1 MRLNKKTIYS
11 LLTALL
17 VMFSTSA
24 VAQKVN
30 ISPKPQVITW
40 GNNVAFE
47 NNVAYSLTG
56 EKDAD
61 VDAVNLLKKHF
72 NTSGGN
78 VEIVIG
84 ERGDAAI
91 EAAGIPDADFPE
103 TAEGYYLSIN
113 GKKVVIAGNDERG
126 TYYGVQS
133 FIQIASQP
141 QVMEVTISDFP
152 SVVERGLVEGYYGNP
167 YSKSDRMDLFE
178 FFGRQKMNIYIYGPK
193 DDVYHKGKW
202 REPYPTALG
211 NEIAEYAKVAK
222 SHKVDFV
229 WAIHPGVDI
238 KWTKADS
245 VNIVNKLK
253 SMYDLG
259 IRTFAVFF
267 DDIWGD
273 GTDPTRQAGL
283 MNYITEEL
291 NNAYDDVNP
300 LILCPTQY
308 NKGWTSGNYLN
319 ILGTKMD
326 KSVRI
331 MWTGNSVVDMIGKD
345 DMDWIN
351 NQISRKA
358 YIWLNYP
365 VTDYCINHLLMG
377 PTYGNDLNI
386 AETLSGFTS
395 NPMEYAMASK
405 LSLYSIGDYCWNM
418 PAYDSDASW
427 EEAITYLMPKNRE
440 AFHFFCENNV
450 DLGSTVHGLRRM
462 NESPEFVK
470 VKEVYDNNIAN
481 NNIAAAVSAM
491 KEYMQKFADVPQTL
505 LNTDE
510 APELIAEI
518 TPWLKAMN
526 YMGEC
531 GLCLMNMQ
539 TALLDEK
546 PEMFIEE
553 YLRYEE
559 LKKAQDALISRD
571 FEGTLKSAKPEVAT
585 VHVAP
590 FIKSELGNLV
600 TTYKSRYDYRV
611 DVFPAQEIENGTYFI
626 MYNGAYLTNSTPNVA
641 KSVPQF
647 VKERDDVRPQRQ
659 EWKISLDPQTNRY
672 KIVNAEDNRYL
683 NENGMFT
690 ANESTN
696 PYEAAWHTYNIRR
709 LANGKYSIQNAGSA
723 GDKFWTANSRVEQ
736 SSSNKVLPDNFIF
749 DIVPISGAKEETLLD
764 TDAILYIKDGNK
776 YLTNNNPNGSGGE
789 PSFKE
794 VEKPG
799 VAQEWRIT
807 QDANGENCY
816 KITSNAD
823 GRYVNEYGAFGTNA
837 YFPDWNTYVILLR
850 DGMYS
855 IQTTQQSAKDGV
867 RYWNTKTGRLEQ
879 DNGLD
884 ESSSYLIQIVDKNK
898 DTETGI
904 KPVSK
909 KKIEIA
915 NGFIRT
921 ENNVSSIVV
930 YDTKGCKQKAINN
943 SNALN
948 ILDLQKGVYIVIVN
962 DINHIASYKFVIE

>member
-1 MRLNKKTIYS
+1 MKLNKTIYG

-17 VMFSTSA
+17 LTFGTSA
-24 VAQKVN
+24 IAQTVN
-30 ISPKPQVITW
+30 ISPKPQSIQW
-40 GNNVAFE
+40 GTEKAFD
-47 NNVAYSLTG
+47 NTVSYTLTG
-56 EKDAD
+56 EDSADPDAIT
-61 VDAVNLLKKHF
+61 LFKKNF
-72 NTSGGN
+72 NTENGSIN
-78 VEIVIG
+78 VIIG
-84 ERGDAAI
+84 ERGDATVSAY
-91 EAAGIPDADFPE
+91 ESLIPNNN
-103 TAEGYYLSIN
+103 EGYYLNIEGN
-113 GKKVVIAGNDERG
+113 TVVIAGNDASG

-141 QVMEVTISDFP
+141 QVMEVTITDYP

-167 YSKSDRMDLFE
+167 YSESDRMNLFE
-178 FFGRQKMNIYIYGPK
+178 FFGRQKMNVYIYGPK
-193 DDVYHKGKW
+193 DDVYHKGLW
-202 REPYPTALG
+202 REPYPAELG
-211 NEIAEYAKVAK
+211 NKIAEYAREAK
-222 SHKVDFV
+222 KHKVDFI

-253 SMYDLG
+253 LMYDLG

-283 MNYITEEL
+283 MNYITNEL
-291 NNAYDDVNP
+291 KTYKDKDVNP

-351 NQISRKA
+351 NQIDRKA

-405 LSLYSIGDYCWNM
+405 LSLFSIGDYCWNM
-418 PAYDSDASW
+418 PAYDSDTSW
-427 EEAITYLMPKNRE
+427 EEAIKYLMPKNRE

-450 DLGSTVHGLRRM
+450 DLGSTVHGLRRY
-462 NESPEFVK
+462 NESPEFLK

-481 NNIAAAVSAM
+481 GNTATAVAAM
-491 KEYMQKFADVPQTL
+491 KEFMQKFADVPNTL

-510 APELIAEI
+510 APELISEI
-518 TPWLKAMN
+518 TPWLQAMN

-539 TALLDEK
+539 TALLEEK
-546 PEMFIEE
+546 PEAFIEQ
-553 YLRYEE
+553 YLRYQE
-559 LKKAQDALISRD
+559 LKKAQDALNSRD

-585 VHVAP
+585 LHVAP
-590 FIKSELGNLV
+590 FIKNELGGLV
-600 TTYKSRYDYRV
+600 ATYKSRYDYRT

-626 MYNGAYLTNSTPNVA
+626 MYNGAYLTNTTPNVA

-647 VKERDDVRPQRQ
+647 VAERDDVRPQRQ
-659 EWKISLDPQTNRY
+659 EWKISLDPTTNRY

-683 NENGMFT
+683 NENGMFSVSD
-690 ANESTN
+690 ETN
-696 PYEAAWHTYNIRR
+696 PYEAVWHTYNIRR

-723 GDKFWTANSRVEQ
+723 GNKFWTANTRVEQ
-736 SSSNKVLPDNFIF
+736 SSSNAVLPMHFIF
-749 DIVPISGAKEETLLD
+749 DIVPLEGAKEEAPLNTG
-764 TDAILYIKDGNK
+764 AVFYIKDGNK
-776 YLTNNNPNGSGGE
+776 YLTNNNPKGSGGE
-789 PSFKE
+789 PTFKE
-794 VEKPG
+794 VDEPG
-799 VAQEWRIT
+799 VAQEWKIT

-823 GRYVNEYGAFGTNA
+823 GRYINEYGVFGTNA
-837 YFPDWNTYVILLR
+837 YYADWNTYVILYR

-855 IQTTQQSAKDGV
+855 IQTTQQSAKDGA
-867 RYWNTKTGRLEQ
+867 RYWNTTTGRLEQ
-879 DNGLD
+879 DNNLD
-884 ESSSYLIQIVDKNK
+884 ETSSYVIQIVDKEK
-898 DTETGI
+898 DSETGVT
-904 KPVSK
+904 PVSK
-909 KKIEIA
+909 KK
-915 NGFIRT
+915 
-921 ENNVSSIVV
+921 S
-930 YDTKGCKQKAINN
+930 
-943 SNALN
+943 
-948 ILDLQKGVYIVIVN
+948 
-962 DINHIASYKFVIE
+962 